1 MNAFFVTVSIPL
13 LLVLAGFNH
22 AHGLTTF
29 GKSSNNNQQNAPI
42 QPTVQRPCRSQAN
55 CTVIKGTTCL
65 GGYCLCGDNT
75 NPVNGACKAQIKGP
89 RHLCTTDTDCVDN
102 ADCLPQKDKQ
112 NKTDPNGDKICTCQ
126 EGFVELG
133 FQCSGATTL
142 SKFPGIMALLG
153 VLLLCR
159 TLNWCNFLKIAL

>member
-1 MNAFFVTVSIPL
+1 MNALYVTVSIPL

-42 QPTVQRPCRSQAN
+42 QPSVQRPCKSQAN
-55 CTVIKGTTCL
+55 CTVIKGTTCIE
-65 GGYCLCGDNT
+65 GKCLCGDNT

-89 RHLCTTDTDCVDN
+89 RHLCSTDTDCVDN

-112 NKTDPNGDKICTCQ
+112 NKIDPNGDKVCTCQ
-126 EGFVELG
+126 EGFAEMG
-133 FQCSGATTL
+133 YQCSGSATLPTY
-142 SKFPGIMALLG
+142 PGMAFLG
-153 VLLLCR
+153 LLLLYR
-159 TLNWCNFLKIAL
+159 SFDWCNFLKAAL